1 MMKAFRLV
9 WVMVFV
15 LTGCDVNPVERN
27 NAGNA
32 LYEQG
37 EYEAAILAYQAAQV
51 AAPDDPAPYYNVGGA
66 LLGDGQLEAATLA
79 LQQALKEADPDLSA
93 KAYHNLGNVYYQMG
107 AYAEAVLAYRE
118 ALLLQPED
126 ADTRHNYE
134 LALGRVP
141 TATPPPSEQR
151 SEPEMDE
158 TDPEATP
165 TNNPGMNDGPS
176 PTPPPEQ
183 GPPDFTPTPLGGE
196 GGELGEEPSTPVPLL
211 HGPLSLEEAER
222 RLDAVQQNQQT
233 LQEYLEE
240 RATPSVI
247 NENDW

>member
-1 MMKAFRLV
+1 MKAVWILGLALV
-9 WVMVFV
+9 
-15 LTGCDVNPVERN
+15 LSGCDVNPVERN

-32 LYEQG
+32 LYLAG
-37 EYEAAILAYQAAQV
+37 EHEAAVLAYQAAQV
-51 AAPDDPAPYYNVGGA
+51 AAPDEPAPYYNVGGA
-66 LLGDGQLEAATLA
+66 LSEDGELEQAVLA
-79 LQQALKEADPDLSA
+79 LQQALKSADEDLSA
-93 KAYHNLGNVYYQMG
+93 KAYHNLGNVYYQM
-107 AYAEAVLAYRE
+107 ARYDDAVLAYRE
-118 ALLLQPED
+118 ALLLRPDDE
-126 ADTRHNYE
+126 DTRHNYE

-141 TATPPPSEQR
+141 TATPPPDEQR
-151 SEPEMDE
+151 SQPEMDE
-158 TDPEATP
+158 SDPEATP

-183 GPPDFTPTPLGGE
+183 GPPDFTPTPLGGA
-196 GGELGEEPSTPVPLL
+196 GQAYGEEPSTPVPLL